1 MWAQFVKSTTFKSA
15 QITHT
20 HTHTHQVLELQS
32 ENKRMQLSV
41 REMER
46 ELSEARGRVDQLS
59 TELGAATSSA
69 QEQGQESL
77 TRLRQLQNE
86 LTSSSKEREAVLKK

>member
-1 MWAQFVKSTTFKSA
+1 
-15 QITHT
+15 
-20 HTHTHQVLELQS
+20 
-32 ENKRMQLSV
+32 MQLSV

-46 ELSEARGRVDQLS
+46 ELSDVRSRAEQLS
-59 TELGAATSSA
+59 SELETATSSA

>member
-1 MWAQFVKSTTFKSA
+1 MPWQ
-15 QITHT
+15 
-20 HTHTHQVLELQS
+20 QVLELQS

-46 ELSEARGRVDQLS
+46 ELAEARSRIEQLS
-59 TELGAATSSA
+59 LELETATSSA
-69 QEQGQESL
+69 QEQGHESL

-86 LTSSSKEREAVLKK
+86 LTSSSKEREAVLKR

>member
-1 MWAQFVKSTTFKSA
+1 M
-15 QITHT
+15 
-20 HTHTHQVLELQS
+20 QVSL
-32 ENKRMQLSV
+32 

-46 ELSEARGRVDQLS
+46 ELNEARSRVGQLS
-59 TELGAATSSA
+59 DELESAASSA

-86 LTSSSKEREAVLKK
+86 LTSSSKEREAVLKRWVVSASVV